1 MPADV
6 LESLFPRLREEGYEI
21 KSEIDPAYNCVAFSL
36 SDSEKWWEPF
46 RPDGF
51 WPEGVELNDTLNG
64 FIVLFQAQ
72 GFVVCENGDIE
83 AGFEKIALYGNTATN
98 EFAHVARLSGAGVWV
113 SKLGE
118 LEDIEHNTL
127 AALGSASYGE
137 PVMFFKRP
145 TVRGE

>member
-6 LESLFPRLREEGYEI
+6 LEALFPRLREEGYEI
-21 KSEIDPAYNCVAFSL
+21 KSEIDPAYNCIAFSL
-36 SDSEKWWEPF
+36 DDNERWWEPF

-64 FIVLFQAQ
+64 FVALFQAQ
-72 GFVVCENGDIE
+72 GFVVCEDGNVE
-83 AGFEKIALYGNTATN
+83 AGFEKIALYGNAAVN
-98 EFAHVARLSGAGVWV
+98 AFAHVARLSAAGVWV

-127 AALGSASYGE
+127 EALTSHGYGE
-137 PVMFFKRP
+137 PVMFLKRP
-145 TVRGE
+145 TVREE